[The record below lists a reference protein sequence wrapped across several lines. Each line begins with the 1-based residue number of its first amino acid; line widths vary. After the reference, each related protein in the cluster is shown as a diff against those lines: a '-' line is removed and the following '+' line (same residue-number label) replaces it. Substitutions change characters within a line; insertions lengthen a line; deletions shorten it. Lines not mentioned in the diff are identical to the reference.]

1 MSDKS
6 GEIKAPE
13 MSQIQK
19 AAEMLKVKKFSAA
32 PAAAAV
38 PAVPAAAP
46 AMHRAEMPKY
56 VPPAVQEV
64 DFPIGDEP
72 AVPPAASAPVAAAS
86 EVSRSVPAA
95 AAVPTATPAG
105 APVAAPAA
113 TPARAPQASAAAAAM
128 ATKAGAATSGT
139 VVDLAAQH
147 AAQSAVASLPSD
159 YAALKLAA
167 LQKAQAQMPA
177 ESRLA
182 LPAGTALQEYKVE
195 WTLGVG
201 GFGVTYLAMDT
212 NLEMQVAIKEF
223 FPGDLVRREPDG
235 SVHVKQKEDEE
246 AFTEGRDKFLL
257 ESRTLAKFNHPNVV
271 KVSRF
276 FQMNQTAYMVMNYE
290 SGSSF
295 KEWLSKRGK
304 MSEEQMLKMFL
315 PLLDGLETVHKAG
328 YLHRDIKPANIFVRE
343 DDSLVLLDFGAA
355 RQAIGNK
362 SRSLTTIVTP
372 GYAPFEQY
380 HSHGKQGPWT
390 DLYALGG
397 VLYWSV
403 SGSKPVE
410 APARIKTDAMAPAS
424 RIGAGRFSASLLAAV
439 DWALVPDENKRP
451 KSIEEFKRALTA
463 TAPVAVPA
471 QAATP
476 AKGPASKTLKMES
489 KPPVPSSS
497 DTSVEKK
504 AWWKLGK

>member
-19 AAEMLKVKKFSAA
+19 AAELLKIKKFSAT
-32 PAAAAV
+32 PAAALA
-38 PAVPAAAP
+38 AEPAAQ
-46 AMHRAEMPKY
+46 RAEMPKY
-56 VPPAVQEV
+56 TPSAAQEIDIPV
-64 DFPIGDEP
+64 GDDTVVRP
-72 AVPPAASAPVAAAS
+72 TASAPVAA
-86 EVSRSVPAA
+86 VPVATPQVPVTA
-95 AAVPTATPAG
+95 AAV
-105 APVAAPAA
+105 
-113 TPARAPQASAAAAAM
+113 ASAGPA
-128 ATKAGAATSGT
+128 KSST
-139 VVDLAAQH
+139 VVNLAAQQ

-159 YAALKLAA
+159 YAALKRAA

-182 LPAGTALQEYKVE
+182 LPAGTTLQEYKVE

-304 MSEEQMLKMFL
+304 ISEEQMLKMFG
-315 PLLDGLETVHKAG
+315 PLLDGLEEVHKAG

-343 DDSLVLLDFGAA
+343 NDSLVLLDFGAA
-355 RQAIGNK
+355 RHAIGNR

-380 HSHGKQGPWT
+380 HSRGKQGPWT
-390 DLYALGG
+390 DLYAVGG
-397 VLYWSV
+397 VLYWAIA
-403 SGSKPVE
+403 GSKPVE
-410 APARIKTDAMAPAS
+410 APARVKTDAMAPAS
-424 RIGAGRFSASLLAAV
+424 RIGAGRFGAPFLAAI
-439 DWALVPDENKRP
+439 DWALTPDENKRP
-451 KSIEEFKRALTA
+451 KSIEEFRRALTA
-463 TAPVAVPA
+463 TAPVAVPS
-471 QAATP
+471 QAAAP
-476 AKGPASKTLKMES
+476 AKGPAPKTSKTES
-489 KPPVPSSS
+489 KPPPPSSS